1 MKIEGPGKAAGTKGV
16 GKASGKPAATGSSA
30 FSGLLET
37 DSVAGEAGVAQTG
50 PATPL
55 DALLA
60 LQGLDGPNGEENS
73 RRAKQ
78 RGIELLDA
86 LEQIRIDLLL
96 GGVSQGRLD
105 RLQKMVT
112 AQRDQ
117 VMDPQLQA
125 VLDEIDLRVQ
135 VELAKFSMK

>member
-1 MKIEGPGKAAGTKGV
+1 MKVEGPGKSSGVKGP
-16 GKASGKPAATGSSA
+16 GKTGGKSAASGTGA

-37 DSVAGEAGVAQTG
+37 DTVAGESAIAATA

-60 LQGLDGPNGEENS
+60 LQGLDGANGEANA

-78 RGIELLDA
+78 RGIDLLDT
-86 LEQIRIDLLL
+86 LEQIRIDLLM
-96 GGVSQGRLD
+96 GGVPQARLD
-105 RLQKMVT
+105 RLQQMVT
-112 AQRDQ
+112 SQREK

>member
-1 MKIEGPGKAAGTKGV
+1 MKVEGPGKSSGVKGAGKTT
-16 GKASGKPAATGSSA
+16 GKPAATGSSA

-37 DSVAGEAGVAQTG
+37 DGVAGESAIAATA

-60 LQGLDGPNGEENS
+60 LQGLDGANGEENA
-73 RRAKQ
+73 RRAKR
-78 RGIELLDA
+78 RGLELLDT
-86 LEQIRIDLLL
+86 LEQIRIDLLV
-96 GGVSQGRLD
+96 GGVPQTRLD
-105 RLQKMVT
+105 RLQQMVT
-112 AQRDQ
+112 AQREN